1 MKLSISNIAWSKEQD
16 ETIYS
21 LMKQNGFTG
30 LEIAPTRWFPDKP
43 YERMEDARELLY
55 QLKKEYSFQI
65 SSMQSI
71 WYGKKENIWSSTEER
86 QELEKYTKKA
96 IDFAAALECGNLVFG
111 CPKNRNRVEGTD
123 ETEIIQFFRRLGDY
137 ASTKHTVISLEANPS
152 IYHTNYLNRTEEAL
166 VLARSVGSA
175 GIGINLDVGSMIV
188 NEENVNSLGK
198 IWPYINHVHISE
210 PGLAAI
216 TNRKLHERI
225 ARILELRGYD
235 KFISIE
241 MGLQSNL
248 AVIKDSMV
256 YVKEIFG

>member
-210 PGLAAI
+210 PFLKPIQRRFLHAELAKALQY
-216 TNRKLHERI
+216 N
-225 ARILELRGYD
+225 GYQGYV
-235 KFISIE
+235 SIE
-241 MGLQSNL
+241 MGNQNDVDL
-248 AVIKDSMV
+248 VVKTMM
-256 YVKEIFG
+256 YVAEVFR